1 MEAPGFLLT
10 FDTSSCCNGDVEE
23 PGICNSSCTAYSF
36 NSGLLTSPNY
46 PDANGYPNDT
56 IHGYSIAQPNGTLI
70 NITFHS
76 MDIEGDNPCLK
87 DYLEIRDGTSETA
100 PIIAILCGDKT
111 IDQLQTTQNSL
122 WMR

>member
-36 NSGLLTSPNY
+36 NSGVLTSPNY

-56 IHGYSIAQPNGTLI
+56 IHGYSIAQPNGTSI
-70 NITFHS
+70 NIIFHS
-76 MDIEGDNPCLK
+76 MDIEGDSPCYW
-87 DYLEIRDGTSETA
+87 DYLEIRDGKSETA
-100 PIIAILCGDKT
+100 PLLGKLCGTEIPPKM
-111 IDQLQTTQNSL
+111 QSTQNHV